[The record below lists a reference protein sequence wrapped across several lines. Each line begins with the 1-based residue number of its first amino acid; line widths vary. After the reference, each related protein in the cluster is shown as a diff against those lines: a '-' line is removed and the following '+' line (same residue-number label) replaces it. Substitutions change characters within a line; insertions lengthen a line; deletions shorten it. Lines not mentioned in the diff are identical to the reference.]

1 MTTINLNHITK
12 IEGHASLTLKIEDGK
27 VEKCELEAIEGARF
41 FEGMVVGRKWF
52 DIQEITSRICGICS
66 SGHTIACIQA
76 IENGFHIKV
85 SDRAKN
91 IRELLTI
98 AERIRSHATHLYMF
112 ALPDYLNYESA
123 IAMAA
128 SHKKEVERALRLI
141 KLGNDLSTSIAGRNM
156 HPLTIVVGGI
166 SKLPKQSELNDIKKR
181 LEEAIPDAVET
192 IKLFEMLPYPHFER
206 ISENASLKKPK
217 GYALHD
223 GNITS
228 QSRDIPENKYFEH
241 ISESL
246 EIYATSK
253 FAVKEHKAYRTGAL
267 SRLNNNQSQLG
278 GKAGELLK
286 KSKHKFPSNNP
297 FLINFAQAIEL
308 LHFIE
313 RGIDLISKTKI
324 GDDWEDKVEFKPIS
338 GRGVSIVEV
347 PRGMLIHDYV
357 FNDNGEVISAN
368 IITPTAQNLRAIEED
383 LKEYVPKILHKEK
396 DRLVLEIE
404 KLIRSYDPCFSC
416 STHFLKVKWE

>member
-12 IEGHASLTLKIEDGK
+12 IEGHASLNLKIEDGK

-52 DIQEITSRICGICS
+52 DVQEITSRICGICS

-76 IENGFHIKV
+76 IENAFDVQV
-85 SDRAKN
+85 SQRAKD
-91 IRELLTI
+91 IRELLTT
-98 AERIRSHATHLYMF
+98 AERIRSHATHLYML

-123 IAMAA
+123 VAMAA
-128 SHKKEVERALRLI
+128 SHKKEVERAIRMI
-141 KLGNDLSTSIAGRNM
+141 KLGNDITSAIAGRNM

-166 SKLPKQSELNDIKKR
+166 SKLPTQESLNDLKKR
-181 LEEAIPDAVET
+181 LVEAMPDAVET
-192 IKLFEMLPYPHFER
+192 IKLFEMLPYPEFQR
-206 ISENASLKKPK
+206 TCENASLKKSK
-217 GYALHD
+217 EYALHD

-228 QSRDIPENKYFEH
+228 DTRDISEARYKDH
-241 ISESL
+241 ISESI
-246 EIYATSK
+246 EVYATSK
-253 FAVKEHKAYRTGAL
+253 FAIKEDKAYRTGAL
-267 SRLNNNQSQLG
+267 SRLNNNQSQLSK
-278 GKAGELLK
+278 KAKEYLA

-308 LHFIE
+308 LYFVERSIE
-313 RGIDLISKTKI
+313 LIGKI
-324 GDDWEDKVEFKPIS
+324 KINDDWNDVVEFKPIAKQ
-338 GRGVSIVEV
+338 GVSIVEV
-347 PRGMLIHDYV
+347 PRGMLIHDYT
-357 FNDNGEVISAN
+357 FNESGEVVKAN

-396 DRLVLEIE
+396 DRVVLEIE

-416 STHFLKVKWE
+416 STHFLHVNWE